1 MAAPNM
7 LAATSIFGKTATVS
21 LTTTSATEI
30 LSNTDA
36 SGKVFKVNTLIV
48 SNVDGSVDADIAVFY
63 YTEDNLGGTATE
75 IISGATVSVNGNL
88 VILNKDT
95 SIYLE
100 ENRSLGASASAG
112 GDLKVIVSYEEI
124 G

>member
-7 LAATSIFGKTATVS
+7 LAATSIFGKTATVY

-48 SNVDGSVDADIAVFY
+48 SNVDGSVDADIAVLY
-63 YTEDNLGGTATE
+63 YTEDNLGGTPTE
-75 IISGATVSVNGNL
+75 IISGATVAVNGNL
-88 VILNKDT
+88 VVLNKDT
-95 SIYLE
+95 SLYLE